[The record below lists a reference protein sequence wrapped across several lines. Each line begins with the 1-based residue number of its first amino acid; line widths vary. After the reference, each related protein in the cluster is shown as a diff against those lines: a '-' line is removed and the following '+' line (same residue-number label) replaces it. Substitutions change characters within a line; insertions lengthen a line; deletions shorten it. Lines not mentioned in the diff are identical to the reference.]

1 MKILRLL
8 AVLTLFVGISLSGA
22 AKLTPTHV
30 VVARLVNWPRE
41 QHLPHC
47 GVMHNVALMEYE
59 AVRIEQGEPIG
70 PRFWVAVRCPELA
83 RGLGPKAVRSFRIGD
98 VHRLS
103 LTEKYP
109 ATTPKPH
116 QGKVPIRDY
125 FWPLST
131 ELAKP

>member
-1 MKILRLL
+1 MKIVRLL
-8 AVLTLFVGISLSGA
+8 AVLTLFAGVSLSAA

-47 GVMHNVALMEYE
+47 GVMHFVALMEYE
-59 AVRIEQGEPIG
+59 VVRIEQGDPIG
-70 PRFWVAVRCPELA
+70 PRFWVAVSCPELA
-83 RGLGPKAVRSFRIGD
+83 RGRGPHAVRSFTIGD

-116 QGKVPIRDY
+116 QGKVPIHGY
-125 FWPLST
+125 FWPIST
-131 ELAKP
+131 EPATP

>member
-1 MKILRLL
+1 MKIVRLL
-8 AVLTLFVGISLSGA
+8 VVLTLFAGVSLSAA

-30 VVARLVNWPRE
+30 VVARLVSWPRE

-47 GVMHNVALMEYE
+47 GVMHFVALMEYE
-59 AVRIEQGEPIG
+59 VVRIEQGDPIG
-70 PRFWVAVRCPELA
+70 PRFWVAVSCPELA
-83 RGLGPKAVRSFRIGD
+83 RGQGPNTVRSFTIGD

-116 QGKVPIRDY
+116 QGKVPILGY
-125 FWPLST
+125 FWPITT
-131 ELAKP
+131 EPATP